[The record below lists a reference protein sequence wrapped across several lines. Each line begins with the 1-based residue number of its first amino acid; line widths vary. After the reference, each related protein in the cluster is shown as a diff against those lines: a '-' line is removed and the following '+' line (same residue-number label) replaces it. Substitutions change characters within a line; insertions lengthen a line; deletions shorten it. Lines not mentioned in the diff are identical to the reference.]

1 MFRDPIVE
9 EVRATRERLAARY
22 DFDLRRI
29 VEAAQE
35 QQKHSHAE
43 VVSFANEPDD
53 DDDIV
58 NNLIQHSPEFQAFLA
73 RRAEE
78 DKKRQPISI
87 EEVRKR
93 LLGE

>member
-35 QQKHSHAE
+35 QQKHSHAK

-53 DDDIV
+53 DDIV
-58 NNLIQHSPEFQAFLA
+58 NNLIEHSAEFRAFLA
-73 RRAEE
+73 KQAEE
-78 DKKRQPISI
+78 DKKGKPNSQ
-87 EEVRKR
+87 EEARRR